1 MVSICSLIPFFLYIK
16 AKKTIITE
24 KIFYHY
30 VKVNMLY
37 QVIFL
42 LNKFAGYQLFL
53 YLYSIKKKI
62 RNGWQKEDIPNQ
74 KAQ

>member
-1 MVSICSLIPFFLYIK
+1 
-16 AKKTIITE
+16 
-24 KIFYHY
+24 
-30 VKVNMLY
+30 MLY